1 MVSFRMLSGWL
12 IAPAPLLVFGGL
24 LVIGG
29 LALMAWALL
38 ASSAEAERQYQAA
51 QRKADMHRILEEIA
65 AETQA
70 ETSWA
75 RVQAESWKR
84 R

>member
-1 MVSFRMLSGWL
+1 MVSFHMLSGWL
-12 IAPAPLLVFGGL
+12 ITPAPLLVVGGL

-29 LALMAWALL
+29 LALMAWAFL
-38 ASSAEAERQYQAA
+38 ASSAEAERQYKAA
-51 QRKADMHRILEEIA
+51 RRKADMRRILEEIA

-75 RVQAESWKR
+75 RAQVESWKR